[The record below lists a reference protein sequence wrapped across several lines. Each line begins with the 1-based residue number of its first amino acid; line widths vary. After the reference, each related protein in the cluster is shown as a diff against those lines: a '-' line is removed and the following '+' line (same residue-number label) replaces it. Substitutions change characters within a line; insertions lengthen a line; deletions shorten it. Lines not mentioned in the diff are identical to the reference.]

1 MTTQRRPGRAIGD
14 HVLDVTPSVQ
24 GQLMPRQQPA
34 TTARPL
40 HSFQRGVAREGVP
53 ANECGMTKRNP
64 AIGEGLRGG
73 LAANL
78 AVAQKEEREGC
89 ALQRAWP
96 ARIRFAPGIYAQVA
110 VKRKRST
117 TTFGRRRE
125 RARSETKRVSKVR
138 TTSTWCP
145 QCQTAVATRALP
157 TTNDAGSRAKVSVRS
172 SANARTPVPLER
184 RESRAAF
191 KRNAQ
196 REAANSCAPISR
208 CA

>member
-1 MTTQRRPGRAIGD
+1 MAVSARCRLLKRDRKDDNTTTTGRAIGD

-53 ANECGMTKRNP
+53 VNECGMTKRNP

-78 AVAQKEEREGC
+78 AVAQKEEGEGC

-96 ARIRFAPGIYAQVA
+96 ARIRFEPGIYTLRLPPNVSAPQPPSVA
-110 VKRKRST
+110 AVSAHD
-117 TTFGRRRE
+117 RRQSKCRRYE
-125 RARSETKRVSKVR
+125 QRARG
-138 TTSTWCP
+138 
-145 QCQTAVATRALP
+145 AL
-157 TTNDAGSRAKVSVRS
+157 
-172 SANARTPVPLER
+172 SAR
-184 RESRAAF
+184 
-191 KRNAQ
+191 Q
-196 REAANSCAPISR
+196 Q
-208 CA
+208 